1 MTLTTFQLGALET
14 NCYILEGDDRHAVLV
29 DPAARG
35 EQLADW
41 LAGRGLTLDA
51 VFLTHLHFDHIGG
64 LRALTERTGA
74 PVYLHPAD
82 LAIREQMA
90 HGKLTETLPYPD
102 RLTAAGTEFTFY
114 HTPGHSP
121 GSVCIR
127 AGEFFFTGDTL
138 FAECCGRTDL
148 PGGSAREM
156 RDSLRLLAS
165 LTGEC
170 AVLPGHGESSKLAHE
185 QQFNPYLLEA
195 VQE

>member
-14 NCYILEGDDRHAVLV
+14 NCYILEGENRHAVLV

-127 AGEFFFTGDTL
+127 A
-138 FAECCGRTDL
+138 AEYTVSDRMAAENIQ
-148 PGGSAREM
+148 PKNSRETCSHSSV
-156 RDSLRLLAS
+156 RAS
-165 LTGEC
+165 PVSTK
-170 AVLPGHGESSKLAHE
+170 ATPKKR
-185 QQFNPYLLEA
+185 
-195 VQE
+195 